1 MRCVAGIVS
10 YVDLMLKR
18 CLKQEKHLLSLTLSQ
33 NGRLQDVIYDTMN
46 QFYTLPEY
54 VSSTHVILTGQEAKH
69 ATKVLRKGIG
79 DSIYITDGA
88 GTRYTGE
95 VEHIGKGELR
105 ASIKD
110 KHHFKTPSTTIE
122 LCLGLIRKR
131 DRLEFAVEKATE
143 LGVSRISLF
152 RADHT
157 EPFKVR
163 TDRVE
168 AAVLGAMKQSLRVFL
183 PQVNTYDSLDALLER
198 DLKKTLILQ
207 ADIGGQKSETVKT
220 NQEERLMMV
229 VGPEGGLS
237 DREQELLKQNNALGI
252 SMGDFRLRAE
262 TAAMMMAAIFGN
274 KKADL
279 SGSA

>member
-1 MRCVAGIVS
+1 
-10 YVDLMLKR
+10 
-18 CLKQEKHLLSLTLSQ
+18 
-33 NGRLQDVIYDTMN
+33 MN
-46 QFYTLPEY
+46 QFFTLPEQI
-54 VSSTHVILTGQEAKH
+54 SSTHIILTGQEAKH
-69 ATKVLRKGIG
+69 ATKVLRKEIG
-79 DSIYITDGA
+79 DSIDITDGA
-88 GTRYTGE
+88 GTCYTGE
-95 VEHIGKGELR
+95 VEHIGKNELR

-110 KHHFKTPSTTIE
+110 RSHFKAPSTTIE

-168 AAVLGAMKQSLRVFL
+168 AAVLSAMKQSLRVFL
-183 PQVNTYDSLDALLER
+183 PQVHIYNSLDKLLER

-207 ADIGGQKSETVKT
+207 ADIAGQKSETVT
-220 NQEERLMMV
+220 AYEEQELLMV

-237 DREQELLKQNNALGI
+237 DREQELLKLNNAIGVSL
-252 SMGDFRLRAE
+252 GDFRLRAE
-262 TAAMMMAAIFGN
+262 TAAMMMSAIFGN
-274 KKADL
+274 KKADV

>member
-1 MRCVAGIVS
+1 
-10 YVDLMLKR
+10 
-18 CLKQEKHLLSLTLSQ
+18 
-33 NGRLQDVIYDTMN
+33 MN
-46 QFYTLPEY
+46 QFFTLPEH
-54 VSSTHVILTGQEAKH
+54 VSSTHIILTGQEAKH
-69 ATKVLRKGIG
+69 AAKVLRKGIG

-88 GTRYTGE
+88 GIRYTGE
-95 VEHIGKGELR
+95 VEHIGKNELR
-105 ASIKD
+105 ASIKN

-163 TDRVE
+163 IDRIE
-168 AAVLGAMKQSLRVFL
+168 AAVLSAMKQSLRVFL
-183 PQVNTYDSLDALLER
+183 PQVNTYDSLDDLFER

-207 ADIGGQKSETVKT
+207 ADITGQECETVNTRK
-220 NQEERLMMV
+220 EERLMMV

-237 DREQELLKQNNALGI
+237 DREQELLKLNNALGV
-252 SMGDFRLRAE
+252 SLGDFRLRAE
-262 TAAMMMAAIFGN
+262 TAAMMMSAIFGN
-274 KKADL
+274 KKADPFE
-279 SGSA
+279 SA

>member
-1 MRCVAGIVS
+1 
-10 YVDLMLKR
+10 
-18 CLKQEKHLLSLTLSQ
+18 
-33 NGRLQDVIYDTMN
+33 MN

-54 VSSTHVILTGQEAKH
+54 VSSTHIILTGQEAKH
-69 ATKVLRKGIG
+69 AAKVLRKGIG

-95 VEHIGKGELR
+95 VEHIGKNELR
-105 ASIKD
+105 ASIKN
-110 KHHFKTPSTTIE
+110 KRHFSKPPTTIE

-143 LGVSRISLF
+143 LGVSKISLF
-152 RADHT
+152 KADHT

-168 AAVLGAMKQSLRVFL
+168 AAVLSAMKQSLRVFL
-183 PQVNTYDSLDALLER
+183 PQVYIYNSLDELLER

-207 ADIGGQKSETVKT
+207 ADMDGQKSETVKT
-220 NQEERLMMV
+220 YEEEELLMV

-237 DREQELLKQNNALGI
+237 DREQELLKQNNAQGVSL
-252 SMGDFRLRAE
+252 GDFRLRAE
-262 TAAMMMAAIFGN
+262 TAAMMMSAIFGN

-279 SGSA
+279 S